1 MPTWS
6 HAGHVLGKQ
15 QHNKFAQSTHARRTA
30 RASSIDEK
38 GLIVKSKATS
48 ARPRAGTTGII
59 LYYVIFYF
67 TLIKTKFHQ
76 IELYYI
82 TSFYITL
89 N

>member
-48 ARPRAGTTGII
+48 APPRAGTTGISMGFI
-59 LYYVIFYF
+59 LDSCGNY
-67 TLIKTKFHQ
+67 
-76 IELYYI
+76 
-82 TSFYITL
+82 
-89 N
+89 